1 MCEGR
6 GETLLSREI
15 LGSPSV
21 IWEPC
26 TQGQLLSALAV
37 KMHCSPKPPM
47 GSTAMVLKVS
57 LCQGSVADQ
66 VF

>member
-37 KMHCSPKPPM
+37 KMHCSPKPSM
-47 GSTAMVLKVS
+47 GSTMVLKVL